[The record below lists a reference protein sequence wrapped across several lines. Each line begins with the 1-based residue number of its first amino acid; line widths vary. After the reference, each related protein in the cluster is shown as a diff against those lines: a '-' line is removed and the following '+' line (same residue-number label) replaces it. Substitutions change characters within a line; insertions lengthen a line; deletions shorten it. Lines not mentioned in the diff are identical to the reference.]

1 MRLKNKKMTKDKSKV
16 FLFLDDDEVPL
27 AELETPI
34 VFDFDTSKLPDG
46 EHTLKIVSQSPTGRQ
61 GVRKINFVVKNG
73 PSISI
78 EGLKENDIVDGVLPL
93 MINAYD
99 KGNQKSFIIEGS
111 ETPQTIPAWV
121 WIMIMVI
128 VAWGAY
134 YLITYFNIKPL

>member
-1 MRLKNKKMTKDKSKV
+1 MTNDKSKV
-16 FLFLDDDEVPL
+16 FLFLDDDEVPI

-46 EHTLKIVSQSPTGRQ
+46 EHTLKIVSQSPTGRE

>member
-1 MRLKNKKMTKDKSKV
+1 MTKDKSKV
-16 FLFLDDDEVPL
+16 FLFLDDEEVPI

-46 EHTLKIVSQSPTGRQ
+46 EHTLKIVSQSPTGRE